1 MIDFKELLS
10 YYYNVIK
17 RKEINIMSIIGNTTL
32 KTGTI
37 LTGSQ
42 AKIAK
47 KEDIEPKDQ
56 FISGSTQETPDFL
69 QIPRKYKHSTLVPIN
84 VRDYYTGEVT
94 TTYYEKPSL
103 FETFKENITDDV
115 KKVTTSVVD
124 GAKMG
129 GIAAWGIC
137 LMGLGPLGPIVG
149 VPAAVIGGTAGAVFG
164 LLTAP
169 FNGHGL

>member
-1 MIDFKELLS
+1 
-10 YYYNVIK
+10 
-17 RKEINIMSIIGNTTL
+17 MSIIGSTAL
-32 KTGTI
+32 KTGAIT
-37 LTGSQ
+37 TGSQ
-42 AKIAK
+42 TKIAK

-69 QIPRKYKHSTLVPIN
+69 QIPRKYKHSTLIPVN
-84 VRDYYTGEVT
+84 VRDYHTGEVT

-103 FETFKENITDDV
+103 FETFKENIIDDV
-115 KKVTTSVVD
+115 KKVTTSVVY

-129 GIAAWGIC
+129 GGVTYGIC
-137 LMGLGPLGPIVG
+137 IMGLGPLGPIVG
-149 VPAAVIGGTAGAVFG
+149 VPAAVIGGAAGAVFG